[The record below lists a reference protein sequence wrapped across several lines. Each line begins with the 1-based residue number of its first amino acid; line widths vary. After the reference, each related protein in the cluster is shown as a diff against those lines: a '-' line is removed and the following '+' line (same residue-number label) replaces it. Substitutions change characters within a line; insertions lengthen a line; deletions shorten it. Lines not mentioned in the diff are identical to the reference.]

1 MESSR
6 DLYGCCRRCEHRD
19 IRLFEPQGIPLESES
34 SQHEREE
41 QKFVPYQ
48 VASEIPRKIRQQRN
62 NAAKL
67 GATEVAHKV
76 LDELLIQWLLVLPWR
91 QRNIRECRND

>member
-1 MESSR
+1 M
-6 DLYGCCRRCEHRD
+6 
-19 IRLFEPQGIPLESES
+19 
-34 SQHEREE
+34 
-41 QKFVPYQ
+41 PYQ

-67 GATEVAHKV
+67 GATEVAHMV

>member
-1 MESSR
+1 MR
-6 DLYGCCRRCEHRD
+6 QVAV
-19 IRLFEPQGIPLESES
+19 RLLEFKWRVLAISMAVVVVASIATFGYLSHKGIPLESES

-67 GATEVAHKV
+67 GATEVA
-76 LDELLIQWLLVLPWR
+76 P
-91 QRNIRECRND
+91 